1 MSCMQQTGLVQERKV
16 SPPDLPP
23 RELYRNMGQMLQQVN
38 RGNKF
43 RPTTVKDVT
52 AALAAKNVPKVLPV
66 PDRTALSCSKACFH
80 FG

>member
-1 MSCMQQTGLVQERKV
+1 MQQSGVVQERKV

-23 RELYRNMGQMLQQVN
+23 RQLYRNMGQMLQQVS

-52 AALAAKNVPKVLPV
+52 AALAAKKVLSV
-66 PDRTALSCSKACFH
+66 ADTTAAFKL
-80 FG
+80 